1 MKAFTQLERMKKMNL
16 LIKTEHTGNPK
27 EFAGKLGICQSH
39 LFNLIEDLKIDGAPI
54 KYSRKRQ
61 TYFYERNFEIKLQ
74 NSLYFLDR
82 DQTIKIY

>member
-1 MKAFTQLERMKKMNL
+1 MKAFTQLERMKKMNW

-39 LFNLIEDLKIDGAPI
+39 LYNLIEDMKIDGAPI

-61 TYFYERNFEIKLQ
+61 TYFYERHFEIKLP
-74 NSLYFLDR
+74 NSLYFIDR
-82 DQTIKIY
+82 DQST